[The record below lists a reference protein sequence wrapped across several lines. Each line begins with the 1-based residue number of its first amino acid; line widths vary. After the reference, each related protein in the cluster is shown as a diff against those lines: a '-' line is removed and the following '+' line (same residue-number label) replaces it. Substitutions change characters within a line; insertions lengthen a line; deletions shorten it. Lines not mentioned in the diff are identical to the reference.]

1 MNPLL
6 VLPFC
11 YLFVTILLQWGF
23 QDNAVTCVSL
33 PIAFSA
39 QKFKSIGIHRGDS
52 AVIVIEL
59 QDYSN
64 SLTQTGFKT
73 FSPNGAYNEYAAVFW
88 ISIGK

>member
-1 MNPLL
+1 MK
-6 VLPFC
+6 
-11 YLFVTILLQWGF
+11 QWGM
-23 QDNAVTCVSL
+23 QDNGQTSCIL

-39 QKFKSIGIHRGDS
+39 QKFKSIGIHRGAS
-52 AVIVIEL
+52 AIIVIEL

-73 FSPNGAYNEYAAVFW
+73 FGPNGEYYEYANVQW

>member
-1 MNPLL
+1 MVYALSSA
-6 VLPFC
+6 
-11 YLFVTILLQWGF
+11 VTKQWGN
-23 QDNAVTCVSL
+23 QDNGKTSCIL

-39 QKFKSIGIHRGDS
+39 QKFKSIGIHRGTN

-59 QDYSN
+59 WDYSN

-73 FSPNGAYNEYAAVFW
+73 FDTNGSYNETAEVQW

>member
-1 MNPLL
+1 MSDGLIPLYGL
-6 VLPFC
+6 SPSGVSK
-11 YLFVTILLQWGF
+11 QWGM
-23 QDNAVTCVSL
+23 QNNGKTSCIL

-39 QKFKSIGIHRGDS
+39 QKFESIGIHRGAS

-59 QDYSN
+59 HDYSN

-73 FSPNGAYNEYAAVFW
+73 FSPNGAYNDNAEVQW